1 MAFIAFKAFHTSF
14 LSIWISL
21 MNPLLLSLIIGVV
34 LGTANYIRIRKKG
47 YKSLSQL
54 FLSILVFFGL
64 ALTILKYFLKN

>member
-1 MAFIAFKAFHTSF
+1 
-14 LSIWISL
+14 

-34 LGTANYIRIRKKG
+34 LGTVNYIRIRKKG

>member
-1 MAFIAFKAFHTSF
+1 
-14 LSIWISL
+14 

-34 LGTANYIRIRKKG
+34 LGTGNYIRIRKKG
-47 YKSLSQL
+47 YKSHSQL